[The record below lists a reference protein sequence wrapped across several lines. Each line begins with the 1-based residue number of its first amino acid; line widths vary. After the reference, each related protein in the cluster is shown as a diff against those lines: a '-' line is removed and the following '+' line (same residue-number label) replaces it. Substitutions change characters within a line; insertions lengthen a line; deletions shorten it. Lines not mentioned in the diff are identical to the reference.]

1 MRITNDKLIE
11 LGRREAEQ
19 RAAIGDVISGYIIGS
34 VARNQA
40 IFGGTADIDLVLIHE
55 GQPPTPREVV
65 HLSDQVH
72 LDIIHH
78 SRELYAQPRELRV
91 HPWIGPSICEPIFLY
106 DPQHLFEWAQA
117 SARGMF
123 FRSDH
128 VHSRAH
134 AFLQRAR
141 QAKAVLNFSNRWLKT
156 YTRAVL
162 EAANA
167 AVSLTGFPVAGR
179 RLVLDLERASH
190 ELNQLQIYKGFFRLI
205 GAENVNGW
213 NLPDMLSTWARTYDL
228 AGEISS
234 DPDLS
239 PCRRSYYLS
248 GFQELAESN
257 RPEAVLW
264 TLLTT
269 WENALQALEAA
280 GKAEQHLPA
289 WEAILERL
297 RLSPATA
304 NARSEELEHYLDQ
317 IENFIEAWAHM
328 SGV

>member
-1 MRITNDKLIE
+1 VRITNDKLIE
-11 LGRREAEQ
+11 LGRRETEQ
-19 RAAIGDVISGYIIGS
+19 RAANGDVISGYIIGS
-34 VARNQA
+34 VTRNQA

-55 GQPPTPREVV
+55 GHPPTPREVV

-78 SRELYAQPRELRV
+78 SRELYTQPRELRV
-91 HPWIGPSICEPIFLY
+91 HPWLGPSICEPIFLY

-117 SARGMF
+117 SARGRF
-123 FRSDH
+123 FRSDYI
-128 VHSRAH
+128 HSRAH
-134 AFLQRAR
+134 AFLQSAR
-141 QAKAVLNFSNRWLKT
+141 QSKAVLNFSNRWLKT
-156 YTRAVL
+156 YTRTVL

-179 RLVLDLERASH
+179 RLVLNLERASH
-190 ELNQLQIYKGFFRLI
+190 ELNHLEVSKGFLQLL

-213 NLPDMLSTWARTYDL
+213 NLPEMLSTWARTYDL

-248 GFQELAESN
+248 GFQALAEAN

-269 WENALQALEAA
+269 WDNALHALEAA
-280 GKAEQHLPA
+280 EKAEQHLPA
-289 WEAILERL
+289 WEATLERL
-297 RLSPATA
+297 RLSPTTA
-304 NARSEELEHYLDQ
+304 IARSEELEHYLDQ
-317 IENFIEAWAHM
+317 MENFIEVWAKQN
-328 SGV
+328 GA